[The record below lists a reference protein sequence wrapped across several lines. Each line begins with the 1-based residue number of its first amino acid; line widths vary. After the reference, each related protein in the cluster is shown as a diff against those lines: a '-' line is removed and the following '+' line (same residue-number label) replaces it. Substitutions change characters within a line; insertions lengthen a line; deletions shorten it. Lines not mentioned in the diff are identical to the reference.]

1 MLLLLFLLAKYRV
14 LHLQQLFCFRSP
26 WWEVPLILAK
36 SPQVVPLQKFF
47 SNLSLLLQV
56 FSILSTKKPIS
67 LLPTEDLIQRQW
79 RLMAFHWGL
88 DAAGNACKHTAGFH
102 CSTNTAIPETAETAD
117 LSTDTVSIGKRW
129 GRMKSIGHWEPNDSC
144 WNPGP
149 VQDWNTAPA
158 FHWPACG
165 CRAGKPCLSFQ
176 ICQGE
181 ITNIS
186 PASDGLVETWRFMEQ
201 DQRIRIILHIQY
213 RPMHYLQCLE
223 AWQTA

>member
-1 MLLLLFLLAKYRV
+1 MQLPDPGEAPWRAKLV
-14 LHLQQLFCFRSP
+14 LSSSWFPTPFGMSREYL
-26 WWEVPLILAK
+26 
-36 SPQVVPLQKFF
+36 PQVVPLQKFF

-88 DAAGNACKHTAGFH
+88 DAAGDACKHTTGFH

-144 WNPGP
+144 
-149 VQDWNTAPA
+149 
-158 FHWPACG
+158 
-165 CRAGKPCLSFQ
+165 
-176 ICQGE
+176 
-181 ITNIS
+181 
-186 PASDGLVETWRFMEQ
+186 
-201 DQRIRIILHIQY
+201 
-213 RPMHYLQCLE
+213 
-223 AWQTA
+223 